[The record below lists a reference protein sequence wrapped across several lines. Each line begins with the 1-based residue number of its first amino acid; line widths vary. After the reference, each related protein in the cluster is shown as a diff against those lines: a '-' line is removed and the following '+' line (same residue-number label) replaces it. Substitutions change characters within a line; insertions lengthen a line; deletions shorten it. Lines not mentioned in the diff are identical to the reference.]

1 MDMFWIIGAMGAGLI
16 LGGAVV
22 FVIYRSVQGKR
33 VSLELYDSAQTQI
46 TDLKAEKQEL
56 SNHLAASQ
64 TENAQLKQRIEHLD
78 ERLVEER
85 SSLQKMQEQMKKDFE
100 LLANEILEK
109 KSEKFTAKNSESLKQ
124 ILEPLK
130 TQIKDFDERI
140 HRSYENN
147 MKARSEL
154 KGELQ
159 QLVELNNQI
168 RKDAVNLT
176 KALKGD
182 SKTRGD
188 WGEMQLER
196 ILEQTG
202 LEKGVHYQTQ
212 GSYKGEDGKRLIPD
226 FVIHLPRDKNL
237 IIDSKVSLVH
247 YELYMNEEDE
257 GRKAYHLKNHI
268 NSIYQ
273 HIQDLGNKAYHK
285 IYDIQSPDFV
295 IMFIPIESAF
305 HLAQSADA
313 NKKLFHTALEKN
325 VVLVTTGTLIATL
338 KTVSF
343 IWDQEKQR
351 QNIEKIVDRGAK
363 IYEKLVGFVDTFS
376 DIEKHIAK
384 SQEAFDKAKGQLTSG
399 RGNLISQAH
408 KMKRMG
414 VNTQKHLPDHLIRDA
429 GIEDE

>member
-1 MDMFWIIGAMGAGLI
+1 MDMFWVIGAMGAGL
-16 LGGAVV
+16 LMGGAIA
-22 FVIYRSVQGKR
+22 FVIYRSAQGR
-33 VSLELYDSAQTQI
+33 RISAELYDSAQKQI
-46 TDLKAEKQEL
+46 ADLKVEKKDL
-56 SNHLAASQ
+56 SNLLSVSQ

-78 ERLVEER
+78 ERLIEER
-85 SSLQKMQEQMKKDFE
+85 SSLEKMQEQMKKDFE

-109 KSEKFTAKNSESLKQ
+109 KSEKFTAKNSENLKQ

-140 HRSYENN
+140 QRSYEGN

-202 LEKGVHYQTQ
+202 LEKDVHYQTQ
-212 GSYKGEDGKRLIPD
+212 GSYKDENGKRLIPD
-226 FVIHLPRDKNL
+226 FIIHLPKEKNL

-247 YELYMNEEDE
+247 YERYVNEEDE
-257 GRKAYHLKNHI
+257 AQKAVHLKNHVD
-268 NSIYQ
+268 SIFQ
-273 HIQDLGNKAYHK
+273 HVQDLSKKGYDR
-285 IYDIQSPDFV
+285 IYDIPSPDFV

-305 HLAQSADA
+305 HLAQSADSS
-313 NKKLFHTALEKN
+313 KKLFHTALEKN
-325 VVLVTTGTLIATL
+325 IVMVTTGTLIATL

-351 QNIEKIVDRGAK
+351 ENIEKIVDRGVK
-363 IYEKLVGFVDTFS
+363 IYDKLVGFVDTFS
-376 DIEKHIAK
+376 DIEKYIAK
-384 SQEAFDKAKGQLTSG
+384 SQEAFDKAKGQLTTG

-408 KMKRMG
+408 KMKQMG
-414 VNTQKHLPDHLIRDA
+414 VNTPKSLPDNYIRESGVD
-429 GIEDE
+429 DE

>member
-1 MDMFWIIGAMGAGLI
+1 MDVYWIIGAMILGLI
-16 LGGAVV
+16 MGGAIAL
-22 FVIYRSVQGKR
+22 VIFRSVHGKR
-33 VSLELYDSAQTQI
+33 VSAELYDALQEQ
-46 TDLKAEKQEL
+46 LREVREEKREL
-56 SNHLAASQ
+56 SDKLSKSKS
-64 TENAQLKQRIEHLD
+64 ENAQLTERIGHLD
-78 ERLVEER
+78 RRLVEER
-85 SSLQKMQEQMKKDFE
+85 SNLEKMQEQMKKDFE

-109 KSEKFTAKNSESLKQ
+109 KSEKFTAKNSESLQQ

-140 HRSYENN
+140 HRSYESN

-159 QLVELNNQI
+159 KLVELNTQI

-176 KALKGD
+176 KALKGE

-202 LEKGVHYQTQ
+202 LENGVHYQTQ
-212 GSYKGEDGKRLIPD
+212 GSYKDEYGKRLIPD
-226 FVIHLPRDKNL
+226 FIIHLPKGKNL

-247 YELYMNEEDE
+247 YERYVNEEDE
-257 GRKAYHLKNHI
+257 DQKALHLKNHLNAI
-268 NSIYQ
+268 TQ
-273 HIQDLGNKAYHK
+273 HVQDLGKKEYQK

-305 HLAQSADA
+305 HLAQSADTSQ
-313 NKKLFHTALEKN
+313 KLFHAALEKN
-325 VVLVTTGTLIATL
+325 IVMVTTGTLIATL

-363 IYEKLVGFVDTFS
+363 IYDKLVGFVDTFS
-376 DIEKHIAK
+376 DIERHIAK
-384 SQEAFDKAKGQLTSG
+384 SQEAFDKAKGQLTTG
-399 RGNLISQAH
+399 RGNLIGQAH
-408 KMKRMG
+408 KMKNMG
-414 VNTQKHLPDHLIRDA
+414 VNTQKSLPEEYIRES
-429 GIEDE
+429 GIDDE